1 MRHQAKRSLQMLFK
15 RLATAALTTAVGL
28 GAAGAALAEDV
39 TVKSED
45 LSKLIQR
52 LESAEKKIKELEA
65 ARLPDNVVAAPR
77 ALSEFD
83 VSPSAANG
91 ASPSI
96 RQAASSTVL
105 ADDPVISRLQNLENK
120 WLDLDATDQKISD
133 QLENGVV
140 LEKQKSKVSNLKIE
154 GRIHLDYWA
163 FPDTDAG
170 TEQFEGSGT
179 PFTPQNPQDR
189 FTTRRMRLGF
199 QGDIKDNMLYVAQLE
214 FAGVDDPE
222 FRDLYIGFKDLP
234 WLHTLLIGNQKRPY
248 GLDHLNS
255 SRYNVFLERPFVIE
269 SFNEDARRIGVA
281 SYGLSD
287 DQAWN
292 WRYGVYNMEKAHPD
306 GQYVGDH
313 YQLEVAGRLANTA
326 WYDECTEGRSYMH
339 WAVSGT
345 IAHPDGTGG
354 PTNSNESRFHTRPEA
369 RTSQR
374 WLSTGRIADANT
386 YGLLGL
392 EGVVNLGPT
401 QVVAEWQNI
410 RLDRTTGDDVH
421 LHGGYVYWSYF
432 LTGEHIPWSRKSGT
446 IGRVKPFE
454 NFFLVNNCEDCV
466 DSGWGAWNVGVR
478 YSYADFNDAG
488 VLGGEGE
495 SLTFAL
501 NWHWNAHAKVQL
513 NYIFGQVEARGAGVP
528 AVTSGD
534 YQIFGTRFA
543 VDF

>member
-1 MRHQAKRSLQMLFK
+1 MLFK
-15 RLATAALTTAVGL
+15 RLATAALATAVGL
-28 GAAGAALAEDV
+28 LGATGAALAEDV
-39 TVKSED
+39 SVKSED

-52 LESAEKKIKELEA
+52 LEMAEKRIKELEA
-65 ARLPDNVVAAPR
+65 ATLPQNVVAPSR
-77 ALSEFD
+77 AEFD
-83 VSPSAANG
+83 VNPSAATARG
-91 ASPSI
+91 ETV
-96 RQAASSTVL
+96 RQASASTIL
-105 ADDPVISRLQNLENK
+105 ADDPIIKRLETLENG
-120 WLDLDATDQKISD
+120 WLDLQVADDSLTSSLRNAVTEKGSNTSL
-133 QLENGVV
+133 QL
-140 LEKQKSKVSNLKIE
+140 E

-163 FPDTDAG
+163 FPESDAG
-170 TEQFEGSGT
+170 TETFEGSGT
-179 PFTPQNPQDR
+179 PFVTQNPQDR

-199 QGDIKDNMLYVAQLE
+199 KGDIKENMTYVAQLE
-214 FAGVDDPE
+214 FSGVDDPE

-234 WLHTLLIGNQKRPY
+234 WLQTLLIGNQKRPY

-269 SFNEDARRIGVA
+269 SFNEDARRIGVT

-326 WYDECTEGRSYMH
+326 WYDECTDGRSYMH

-354 PTNSNESRFHTRPEA
+354 PTNANESRFRTRPEA

-374 WLSTGRIADANT
+374 WLNTGAIPGANT
-386 YGLLGL
+386 YALLGL

-410 RLDRTTGDDVH
+410 WLDRTAGNDVN
-421 LHGGYVYWSYF
+421 LWGGYVYWSYF

-446 IGRVKPFE
+446 IGRVKPFQ
-454 NFFLVNNCEDCV
+454 NFFLVNTCDDCG
-466 DSGWGAWNVGVR
+466 DGGWGAWNVGVR
-478 YSYADFNDAG
+478 YSYADFNDENIM
-488 VLGGEGE
+488 GGIGE
-495 SLTFAL
+495 SVTFAL

-513 NYIFGQVEARGAGVP
+513 NYIIGQVENRTAGLP
-528 AVTSGD
+528 ALTSGD

>member
-1 MRHQAKRSLQMLFK
+1 MLFK
-15 RLATAALTTAVGL
+15 RLASVALATAVGL
-28 GAAGAALAEDV
+28 GAAGSALAEEV

-45 LSKLIQR
+45 LSALIRR
-52 LESAEKKIKELEA
+52 LEAAEKKIKRLETA
-65 ARLPDNVVAAPR
+65 SQAPAAPQ
-77 ALSEFD
+77 EFD
-83 VSPSAANG
+83 IDPSAATG
-91 ASPSI
+91 GTAAF
-96 RQAASSTVL
+96 RRASSSSTMGN
-105 ADDPVISRLQNLENK
+105 DPIVERLQTLENK
-120 WLDLDATDQKISD
+120 WVDLDANDQKLSD

-140 LEKQKSKVSNLKIE
+140 LEKAKSSVSNLKIE

-163 FPDTDAG
+163 FPDSDAG
-170 TEQFEGSGT
+170 TETFEGSGN
-179 PFTPQNPQDR
+179 PFTTQNPQDR

-199 QGDIKDNMLYVAQLE
+199 SGDIKDNMLYVAQAELS
-214 FAGVDDPE
+214 GVDDPE

-326 WYDECTEGRSYMH
+326 WYDECTDGRSYMH

-354 PTNSNESRFHTRPEA
+354 PTNSNESRFRTRPEA

-374 WLSTGRIADANT
+374 WLNTGRIPGANT

-410 RLDRTTGDDVH
+410 WLDRTSGNDVN
-421 LHGGYVYWSYF
+421 LWGGYVYWSYF

-446 IGRVKPFE
+446 IGRVKPFQ
-454 NFFLVNNCEDCV
+454 NFFLVNTCDDCV
-466 DSGWGAWNVGVR
+466 DGGWGAWNVGVR
-478 YSYADFNDAG
+478 YSYADFNDENIM
-488 VLGGEGE
+488 GGIGE
-495 SLTFAL
+495 SVTFAL

-513 NYIFGQVEARGAGVP
+513 NYIFGQVEDRSAGIP
-528 AVTSGD
+528 ALTSGD

>member
-1 MRHQAKRSLQMLFK
+1 MLFK
-15 RLATAALTTAVGL
+15 RLATAAIATAVGL
-28 GAAGAALAEDV
+28 GAAGSALAEEV

-45 LSKLIQR
+45 LSALIQR
-52 LESAEKKIKELEA
+52 LEAAEKRIKQLEA
-65 ARLPDNVVAAPR
+65 APKVSAAPK
-77 ALSEFD
+77 APAAPQEFD
-83 VSPSAANG
+83 VPASVAAG
-91 ASPSI
+91 SGG
-96 RQAASSTVL
+96 QAVMRRASSSAL
-105 ADDPVISRLQNLENK
+105 DNDPIIERLQSLENK
-120 WLDLDATDQKISD
+120 WIDLDAADKKMSD
-133 QLENGVV
+133 TLENGVV
-140 LEKQKSKVSNLKIE
+140 LEKAKSSVTNLKIE

-199 QGDIKDNMLYVAQLE
+199 SGDIKDNMLYVAQLE

-313 YQLEVAGRLANTA
+313 YQLELAGRLANTA
-326 WYDECTEGRSYMH
+326 WYDECSDGRSYAH

-345 IAHPDGTGG
+345 LASPDGTGG
-354 PTNSNESRFHTRPEA
+354 VTNNNEARFRTRPEA

-374 WLSTGRIADANT
+374 WLNTGRIAGADS

-401 QVVAEWQNI
+401 QVVAEWQN
-410 RLDRTTGDDVH
+410 LWLERTGGNDVH

-446 IGRVKPFE
+446 IGRVKPFQ
-454 NFFLVNNCEDCV
+454 NFFLVNTCDGCT
-466 DSGWGAWNVGVR
+466 DGGWGAWNVGVR

-488 VLGGEGE
+488 VAGGDAD
-495 SLTFAL
+495 SITFAL
-501 NWHWNAHAKVQL
+501 NWHWNAHAKLQF
-513 NYIFGQVEARGAGVP
+513 NYINGRVQNRAAGLPATTTGSYDIIGA
-528 AVTSGD
+528 
-534 YQIFGTRFA
+534 RFA

>member
-1 MRHQAKRSLQMLFK
+1 MLFK
-15 RLATAALTTAVGL
+15 RLATAIIATAVGL
-28 GAAGAALAEDV
+28 GAAGSALAEEV

-45 LSKLIQR
+45 LSALIQR
-52 LESAEKKIKELEA
+52 LDAAEKKIKQLEQA
-65 ARLPDNVVAAPR
+65 SKAPAAPQ
-77 ALSEFD
+77 EFD
-83 VSPSAANG
+83 VPASAAAG
-91 ASPSI
+91 DDRRAIVRRATS
-96 RQAASSTVL
+96 AAL
-105 ADDPVISRLQNLENK
+105 DNDPIIERLKRLENK
-120 WLDLDATDQKISD
+120 WIDLDAADQKMSD
-133 QLENGVV
+133 TLENGVI
-140 LEKQKSKVSNLKIE
+140 LEKSKSTVSNIKIE

-163 FPDTDAG
+163 FPETDAG
-170 TEQFEGSGT
+170 TEQFEGSGS
-179 PFTPQNPQDR
+179 PLTPQNPQDR

-199 QGDIKDNMLYVAQLE
+199 SGDIKDNMLYVAQLE

-222 FRDLYIGFKDLP
+222 FRDLYIGFKDIP

-313 YQLEVAGRLANTA
+313 YQLEIAGRLANTA
-326 WYDECTEGRSYMH
+326 WYDECSDGRSYAH

-345 IAHPDGTGG
+345 YASPDGTGG
-354 PTNSNESRFHTRPEA
+354 PTSNNEARFRTRPEA

-374 WLSTGRIADANT
+374 WLNTGRIVGADT

-401 QVVAEWQNI
+401 QIVAEWQN
-410 RLDRTTGDDVH
+410 LWLERTGGSDVH

-432 LTGEHIPWSRKSGT
+432 LTGEHIPWSRKRGT
-446 IGRVKPFE
+446 IGRVKPFQ
-454 NFFLVNNCEDCV
+454 NFFLVNTCDDCV
-466 DSGWGAWNVGVR
+466 DGGWGAWNVAVR
-478 YSYADFNDAG
+478 YSYADFNNAG
-488 VLGGEGE
+488 VAGGDAD
-495 SLTFAL
+495 SVTLAV
-501 NWHWNAHAKVQL
+501 NWHWNAHAKLQF
-513 NYIFGQVEARGAGVP
+513 NYINGRIQNRAAGLP
-528 AVTSGD
+528 GTTTGSYD
-534 YQIFGTRFA
+534 IIGTRFA

>member
-1 MRHQAKRSLQMLFK
+1 MFIK
-15 RLATAALTTAVGL
+15 RLATTVLATAVGL
-28 GAAGAALAEDV
+28 GTAGVALAEDV
-39 TVKSED
+39 SLSSEQ
-45 LSKLIQR
+45 LSSLLQR
-52 LESAEKKIKELEA
+52 LEAAEQRIQELEA
-65 ARLPDNVVAAPR
+65 AKLPDSVVTPKV
-77 ALSEFD
+77 LTEFD
-83 VSPSAANG
+83 VLPSAAT
-91 ASPSI
+91 ATTPSI
-96 RQAASSTVL
+96 RQTSSSTVQ
-105 ADDPVISRLQNLENK
+105 ADDPVIQRLQSLENK
-120 WLDLDATDQKISD
+120 WLDLDARDKDLSS

-140 LEKQKSKVSNLKIE
+140 LEKQKSSVSNLQIE

-170 TEQFEGSGT
+170 TETFEGSGT

-199 QGDIKDNMLYVAQLE
+199 QGDIKDNMAYVAQLE

-222 FRDLYIGFKDLP
+222 FRDLYIAFKDLP
-234 WLHTLLIGNQKRPY
+234 WIQTLQIGNQKRPY

-255 SRYNVFLERPFVIE
+255 SRYNVFLERPFIIE
-269 SFNEDARRIGVA
+269 SFNEDARRIGVT

-306 GQYVGDH
+306 GQYVSDH

-326 WYDECTEGRSYMH
+326 WYDECTDGRSYIH

-354 PTNSNESRFHTRPEA
+354 PTSSNESRFHTRPEA
-369 RTSQR
+369 RTSKR
-374 WLSTGRIADANT
+374 WLNTDRIAGANT

-392 EGVVNLGPT
+392 ESVVNLGPT

-410 RLDRTTGDDVH
+410 WLDRTAGEDVNIW
-421 LHGGYVYWSYF
+421 GGYVYWSYF
-432 LTGEHIPWSRKSGT
+432 LTGEHIPWDRKSGT
-446 IGRVKPFE
+446 IGRVKPFQ
-454 NFFLVNNCEDCV
+454 NFFMVNTCDDCV
-466 DSGWGAWNVGVR
+466 DGGWGAWNVGVR
-478 YSYADFNDAG
+478 YSYADFNDEDI
-488 VLGGEGE
+488 LGGVGE

-513 NYIFGQVEARGAGVP
+513 NYIFGQVENRGAALP
-528 AVTSGD
+528 ALTTGE

>member
-1 MRHQAKRSLQMLFK
+1 MLFK
-15 RLATAALTTAVGL
+15 RLASAALATAVGL
-28 GAAGAALAEDV
+28 GAVGSALAEEV

-45 LSKLIQR
+45 LSALIQR
-52 LESAEKKIKELEA
+52 LEAAEKKIKQLESTSQA
-65 ARLPDNVVAAPR
+65 AAVPKAPAAPR
-77 ALSEFD
+77 EFD
-83 VSPSAANG
+83 VPASVASASNG
-91 ASPSI
+91 
-96 RQAASSTVL
+96 QAVVRRASSSAL
-105 ADDPVISRLQNLENK
+105 DNDPIIERLQTLENK
-120 WLDLDATDQKISD
+120 WVDLDAADKKFSD
-133 QLENGVV
+133 TLENGVV
-140 LEKQKSKVSNLKIE
+140 LEKSKSSVANLKIE

-199 QGDIKDNMLYVAQLE
+199 SGDIKDNMLYVAQLE

-234 WLHTLLIGNQKRPY
+234 WLKTLLIGNQKRPY

-255 SRYNVFLERPFVIE
+255 SRYNVFLERPFIIE

-313 YQLEVAGRLANTA
+313 YQLEIAGRLANTA
-326 WYDECTEGRSYMH
+326 WYDECSDGRSYAH

-345 IAHPDGTGG
+345 YASPDGTAG
-354 PTNSNESRFHTRPEA
+354 PTNRNEARFRTRPEA
-369 RTSQR
+369 RTTQR
-374 WLSTGRIADANT
+374 WLNTGAIAGADN

-401 QVVAEWQNI
+401 QVVAEWQN
-410 RLDRTTGDDVH
+410 LWLERTGGSDVH
-421 LHGGYVYWSYF
+421 LHGGYVYWSAWWLRLLVILPDRRTHPLESQERHYR
-432 LTGEHIPWSRKSGT
+432 TGQTIPELLPRQHVRRLCRRRLGSVERGCPILVCRLQRCRSRRRRCRQHHIRP
-446 IGRVKPFE
+446 
-454 NFFLVNNCEDCV
+454 
-466 DSGWGAWNVGVR
+466 
-478 YSYADFNDAG
+478 
-488 VLGGEGE
+488 
-495 SLTFAL
+495 
-501 NWHWNAHAKVQL
+501 
-513 NYIFGQVEARGAGVP
+513 
-528 AVTSGD
+528 
-534 YQIFGTRFA
+534 
-543 VDF
+543 

>member
-1 MRHQAKRSLQMLFK
+1 MQ
-15 RLATAALTTAVGL
+15 
-28 GAAGAALAEDV
+28 
-39 TVKSED
+39 
-45 LSKLIQR
+45 
-52 LESAEKKIKELEA
+52 
-65 ARLPDNVVAAPR
+65 
-77 ALSEFD
+77 
-83 VSPSAANG
+83 
-91 ASPSI
+91 
-96 RQAASSTVL
+96 
-105 ADDPVISRLQNLENK
+105 
-120 WLDLDATDQKISD
+120 
-133 QLENGVV
+133 
-140 LEKQKSKVSNLKIE
+140 
-154 GRIHLDYWA
+154 
-163 FPDTDAG
+163 
-170 TEQFEGSGT
+170 
-179 PFTPQNPQDR
+179 
-189 FTTRRMRLGF
+189 
-199 QGDIKDNMLYVAQLE
+199 
-214 FAGVDDPE
+214 
-222 FRDLYIGFKDLP
+222 
-234 WLHTLLIGNQKRPY
+234 TLLIGNQKRPY

-255 SRYNVFLERPFVIE
+255 SRYNVFLERPFIIE

-281 SYGLSD
+281 SYGVSD
-287 DQAWN
+287 DQSWN

-326 WYDECTEGRSYMH
+326 WYDECTDGRSYMH

-369 RTSQR
+369 RTSRR
-374 WLSTGRIADANT
+374 WLNTGRIAGANT

-410 RLDRTTGDDVH
+410 RLDRTTG
-421 LHGGYVYWSYF
+421 
-432 LTGEHIPWSRKSGT
+432 
-446 IGRVKPFE
+446 
-454 NFFLVNNCEDCV
+454 
-466 DSGWGAWNVGVR
+466 
-478 YSYADFNDAG
+478 

-513 NYIFGQVEARGAGVP
+513 NYIFGQVEDRGVGLP